1 LRHRYAEFQSVGLG
15 ILVVGLGT
23 PARSKAFRQ
32 SVGAPF
38 PILSD
43 PRRESYRRYGLMRTD
58 FRRELNPA
66 MLTHGL
72 KDTLRHGVRSSP
84 DQDMLQ
90 LGGVFI
96 VDGAGV
102 IRYAHRAR
110 QMHDNPPVDELLAVG
125 ARLRAKQD

>member
-1 LRHRYAEFQSVGLG
+1 MSEFQTLGLG
-15 ILVVGLGT
+15 IVVIGLGS
-23 PARSKAFRQ
+23 PARTKEFRQ
-32 SVGAPF
+32 SIGVPF

-58 FRRELNPA
+58 FRRELNPST
-66 MLTHGL
+66 LTHGL
-72 KDTLRHGVRSSP
+72 HDTLRHGVKRSP

-96 VDGAGV
+96 VDMAGV

-110 QMHDNPPVDELLAVG
+110 QWHDNPPVDDLLRVG
-125 ARLRAKQD
+125 AALRIV